1 MQTGSGCIART
12 VSYGGGD
19 SSDQN
24 NQAHLQA
31 YELVTPAHSTQ
42 QVNIYSPFDGDRAKS
57 NPLSL
62 PAPLSHSPHRSG
74 FRRKL
79 YTPQEVARIQDCYNA
94 SRWRNPPVTV
104 RRVVANLS
112 TELGRPAAAIK
123 KKLKHLGLAGDN
135 VTVGMVGHSPLAI
148 VLPSASM
155 VEARQQ
161 AAVALQNSPTRWYLL
176 VNEWCNPSRNWL
188 HGFIRAVGEAVRDGH
203 METETAAQLI
213 SQRTGRS
220 AEASTK
226 LLQDLARKRERR
238 SALQAL
244 INK

>member
-1 MQTGSGCIART
+1 MQTGSDCIART
-12 VSYGGGD
+12 VSCGGGD

-42 QVNIYSPFDGDRAKS
+42 QANIYSPFDGDRAKS

-62 PAPLSHSPHRSG
+62 PAPLI
-74 FRRKL
+74 RKL

-135 VTVGMVGHSPLAI
+135 VTVGKVGHSPGAI

-188 HGFIRAVGEAVRDGH
+188 HGFIRAVDEAVRDGH

-226 LLQDLARKRERR
+226 LLQHLARKRERR

>member
-1 MQTGSGCIART
+1 MMQTGSGCIART
-12 VSYGGGD
+12 VSCGGGD

-42 QVNIYSPFDGDRAKS
+42 LANIYSPFDGDRAMS
-57 NPLSL
+57 NRLSL
-62 PAPLSHSPHRSG
+62 PAPLRHSPQR

-79 YTPQEVARIQDCYNA
+79 HTPQEVVRIQDCYNA

-135 VTVGMVGHSPLAI
+135 VTVGKVSHSPRAI

-161 AAVALQNSPTRWYLL
+161 AAVALQNSLTRWYLL

-188 HGFIRAVGEAVRDGH
+188 LGFFRGVGVAVIDGH
-203 METETAAQLI
+203 LVSETAAQLI